1 MVYCTKEEVRNLTGL
16 TYLEL
21 DDSQLEEI
29 ILNAERQVN
38 FETAKLEG
46 WNPPDPKYSLIQTA
60 TKLYAVALCYET
72 FPDDKIQSFGKKA
85 ERFANKAAKILR
97 SFRSPI
103 VRSSSYE
110 HIEEQS

>member
-16 TYLEL
+16 TDLEL

-46 WNPPDPKYSLIQTA
+46 WDTSDPKYPLIQTA
-60 TKLYAVALCYET
+60 AKFYAAALCYET
-72 FPDDKIQSFGKKA
+72 FPDDKAENFGEKA
-85 ERFANKAAKILR
+85 ERFRNEATKILR

-103 VRSSSYE
+103 VKSSSYE
-110 HIEEQS
+110 HIEE